1 MRSWNRVFALMVL
14 AASSGPATAD
24 SLDEALARYASVESY
39 RVTLR
44 SSETP
49 GGAFREVI
57 RYVYRKPG
65 WVRMDFHRPYAGMVL
80 IYSPEK
86 KAVRLWP
93 FGPSGPGFTLSP
105 DNWLLSSAGKHR
117 VDRSDI
123 GALLDHVLQLRQQ
136 GVTEI
141 LGEEPLNGRTVL
153 HLRVVGRD
161 HAEVDRV
168 HRFDLWL
175 DAAALMPLKV
185 EARDRN
191 GVTVDLV
198 LMDDLELNL
207 ALPAEVFDRP

>member
-44 SSETP
+44 SSESP

-65 WVRMDFHRPYAGMVL
+65 WVRMDFRRPYAGMVL

-123 GALLDHVLQLRQQ
+123 GALLDHVLQLRQL
-136 GVTEI
+136 GVMEV
-141 LGEEPLNGRTVL
+141 LGEEPLNGRTAL
-153 HLRVVGRD
+153 HLRVAGRD
-161 HAEVDRV
+161 HAEVDGV

-175 DAAALMPLKV
+175 DAVALMPLKV
-185 EARDRN
+185 EAHDRN
-191 GVTVDLV
+191 GVPVDLV